1 MQIEKAGV
9 PTLTFVTDVFVPL
22 AERVSASLDLPLP
35 LLRTQVL
42 PHSISNEERTA
53 AYETMAQFQ
62 SDIERAIFAPFAADS
77 AVSTGIAAG
86 AESAPLERIEI
97 AGDEEAVADHYRS
110 QGWLDGLPIVPPTVA
125 RVERMLGPLASQRLR
140 VLGKVPPK
148 GRPLTLES
156 LAVCAVLAGCAPA
169 YFPVVVAAARAML
182 RPEFN
187 LLGINTTTNAAAP
200 LLVANGPIAAAIGIQ
215 GGNDV
220 FGAFHRP
227 NITIGRALRLM
238 MIAVG
243 DCRPGD
249 GDMATQGQG
258 LKAGICITES
268 TSPWEHLHVELGCRA
283 DESTVTALSV
293 TAQFNLLDF
302 ASRNADDL
310 IGMIARTI
318 ATPGMQNAQLGY
330 GPAILFGIE
339 HARILA
345 AAGLTKADIKRRLFE
360 EARLPLSAFSPET
373 VDDVLKVRRPQWG
386 FADRNPSGM
395 VPMADAPGDFTIL
408 VAGGE
413 GQHSVLMP
421 TFLAPRPVLVKVGKD
436 GLGDE

>member
-42 PHSISNEERTA
+42 PHSISNEERTT
-53 AYETMAQFQ
+53 AYETMAQYQ
-62 SDIERAIFAPFAADS
+62 AEIERAIFAPFAAES
-77 AVSTGIAAG
+77 AKAGAAPD
-86 AESAPLERIEI
+86 AESAPLERVDLDN
-97 AGDEEAVADHYRS
+97 DEEIVADFYRS
-110 QGWLDGLPIVPPTVA
+110 KGWLDGLPIVPPTEA
-125 RVERMLGPLASQRLR
+125 RVERMLGALASRRLH

-148 GRPLTLES
+148 GRPLTIES
-156 LAVCAVLAGCAPA
+156 IAVCAVLAGCTPA
-169 YFPVVVAAARAML
+169 AFPVVVAAARAML

-187 LLGINTTTNAAAP
+187 LLGVNTTTNAAAP
-200 LLVANGPIAAAIGIQ
+200 LLIANGPIAAAAGIQ

-220 FGAFHRP
+220 FGAFHRA

-249 GDMATQGQG
+249 GDMATQGQA
-258 LKAGICITES
+258 LKAGICITEN
-268 TSPWEHLHVELGCRA
+268 TSPWEHLHVEQGFRT
-283 DESTVTALSV
+283 DESTVTAISV

-330 GPAILFGIE
+330 GPVILFGIE

-345 AAGLTKADIKRRLFE
+345 AAGLTKKDIKRRLFE
-360 EARLPLSAFSPET
+360 EARLPISAFSPET
-373 VDDVLKVRRPQWG
+373 VDDVLKVRRPQWA

-395 VPMADAPGDFTIL
+395 IPMADSPEHFTIL

-421 TFLAPRPVLVKVGKD
+421 TFLAPRPVMVKVGKD
-436 GLGDE
+436 GLGGE

>member
-1 MQIEKAGV
+1 VQLEKAGV
-9 PTLTFVTDVFVPL
+9 PTLTFVTDAFVPL

-42 PHSISNEERTA
+42 PHAISNAERSD
-53 AYETMAQFQ
+53 AYEAISQYQTE
-62 SDIERAIFAPFAADS
+62 IERAIFTPV
-77 AVSTGIAAG
+77 AVNTSPDTATANKLTGQ
-86 AESAPLERIEI
+86 PLERIELE
-97 AGDEEAVADHYRS
+97 GDQEAVADDFRS
-110 QGWLDGLPIVPPTVA
+110 RGWLDGLPIVPPTEA
-125 RVERMLGPLASQRLR
+125 RVERMLGTLGPQRLR
-140 VLGKVPPK
+140 ILGKVPPK

-156 LAVCAVLAGCAPA
+156 LAVCAVMAGCAPA

-187 LLGINTTTNAAAP
+187 LLGVNTTTNAAAP
-200 LLVANGPIAAAIGIQ
+200 LLIANGPIATEIGIQ

-220 FGAFHRP
+220 FGPFHRP
-227 NITIGRALRLM
+227 NITIGRAMRLM

-249 GDMATQGQG
+249 GDMATHGQG
-258 LKAGICITES
+258 LKAGICITECA
-268 TSPWEHLHVELGCRA
+268 SPWEHLHVELGCLP

-310 IGMIARTI
+310 LHMIARTI

-330 GPAILFGIE
+330 GPVIVFGIE
-339 HARILA
+339 HARMLA
-345 AAGLTKADIKRRLFE
+345 NAGLTKQDVKRRLFE
-360 EARLPLSAFSPET
+360 EARIPLDAFSPET
-373 VDDVLKVRRPQWG
+373 VADVIRNRRPQWA
-386 FADRNPSGM
+386 FPERNPSGM
-395 VPMADAPGDFTIL
+395 VPMADAPGDFTFL

-413 GQHSVLMP
+413 GAHSVLLP
-421 TFLAPRPVLVKVGKD
+421 TFLAPRPVLVRVGRD
-436 GLGDE
+436 GLGDD